1 MIGAALVTRN
11 LVKRRGRI
19 RALDGLTLSVQRG
32 SVTGLVGANGAG
44 KTTWMMTVAGFLRPD
59 SGEIDLLGRGPFSAE
74 LHAGRFSILPQDSE
88 LPVEITPEAALYRF
102 GRLQGLSPRQ
112 ARRSAADAL
121 AAVNLADRA
130 RSPIRSLSHGMRKR
144 AMVAQCF
151 IGNPELVLLDEPLN
165 GLDPVEADRLR
176 RFILSRR
183 GRQTI
188 VVSSHNLEDIERLC
202 THVAFIEG
210 GKVVRMDTLSAITR
224 SAERVAFTLSRE
236 PGDMAALSAAAPGA
250 EFEWLAAKR
259 ELVCTFGDDAG
270 SVASVNR
277 RLLPALLAQADVLAV
292 APGLSLEEAFL
303 GGSVSA
309 RTQGST

>member
-32 SVTGLVGANGAG
+32 SVMGLVGANGAG
-44 KTTWMMTVAGFLRPD
+44 KTTWMMTVAGFLHPD
-59 SGEIDLLGRGPFSAE
+59 SGEIDLLGQGPFNAAIHS
-74 LHAGRFSILPQDSE
+74 GRFSILPQDSE
-88 LPVEITPEAALYRF
+88 FPLETTPETALIGF
-102 GRLQGLSPRQ
+102 GRLQGLSAEQ
-112 ARRSAADAL
+112 ARRSARDAL
-121 AAVNLADRA
+121 AAVNLTERA
-130 RSPIRSLSHGMRKR
+130 KSTIKALSHGMRKR

-151 IGNPELVLLDEPLN
+151 IGNPEVVLLDEPLN

-202 THVAFIEG
+202 THVAFMEC

-224 SAERVAFTLSRE
+224 AAERIAFTLSGE
-236 PGDMAALSAAAPGA
+236 PRDMAALSAAAPHV
-250 EFEWLAAKR
+250 ELEWLAAKR
-259 ELVCTFGDDAG
+259 ELVCTLGDGSG
-270 SVASVNR
+270 SVADVNR
-277 RLLPALLAQADVLAV
+277 RLIPALLAQTDVLAV
-292 APGLSLEEAFL
+292 TPGLSLEEAFL

>member
-1 MIGAALVTRN
+1 MIGAALITRN

-32 SVTGLVGANGAG
+32 SVMGLVGANGAG

-59 SGEIDLLGRGPFSAE
+59 AGEIDLLGQGPFRAE
-74 LHAGRFSILPQDSE
+74 IHAGRFAILPQDSD
-88 LPVEITPEAALYRF
+88 LPLETTPEAALVGF
-102 GRLQGLSPRQ
+102 GRLQGLSTEQ
-112 ARRSAADAL
+112 ARRSARDAL

-130 RSPIRSLSHGMRKR
+130 KSTIRTLSHGMRKR

-151 IGNPELVLLDEPLN
+151 IGNPEVVLLDEPLN

-176 RFILSRR
+176 RYILSRR

-202 THVAFIEG
+202 THVAFIER
-210 GKVVRMDTLSAITR
+210 GKVARMDTLSAITR
-224 SAERVAFTLSRE
+224 AAERVTFALSRE
-236 PGDMAALSAAAPGA
+236 PDDMAALSAAVPGV

-270 SVASVNR
+270 TVASVNR

-292 APGLSLEEAFL
+292 TPGLSLEEAFL

-309 RTQGST
+309 RTRGST